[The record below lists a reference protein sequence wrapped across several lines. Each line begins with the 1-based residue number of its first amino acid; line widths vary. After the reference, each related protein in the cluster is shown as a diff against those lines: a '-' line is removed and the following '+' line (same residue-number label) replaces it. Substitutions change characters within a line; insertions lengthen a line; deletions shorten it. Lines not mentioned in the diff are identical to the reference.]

1 MLLITLQNTS
11 DNPLGSVANTVMFKI
26 GQGADIFIE
35 LNPDAEEGEY
45 VIGAKNILKP
55 HQQGIKQHSEAA
67 QLL

>member
-1 MLLITLQNTS
+1 
-11 DNPLGSVANTVMFKI
+11 MFKI